1 MSTFQVLSYGQIRL
15 AWCRAALL
23 RLLRRWGIY
32 LTVGVLV
39 LGGAGSS
46 ALAAMSALAAA
57 SVLPLL
63 HAAQQGPLTA
73 LPITL
78 AYALAGGGLVWG
90 LAPLLWPRAW
100 AEVERALPIAPGD
113 QRLSDLAAVLLGL
126 TPLFAV
132 YLAGAAIWW
141 AKSPPW
147 LLAVWARALGLLI
160 SAMALS
166 VALGVAILWRR
177 RSLSVSATSQRSAG
191 ESARGSALTTGPRLW
206 VATLA
211 LVWLPLRRGRAHRS
225 ARFLGASLLILWACA
240 SFLARWPLHAPW
252 WLAAFALL
260 AQAFSTRLS
269 SLVNRELEP
278 LHDACAA
285 LPLSALWLSRS
296 RQIVALAPLLS
307 GLPALGLALAWSSL
321 VVQPEVL
328 CAYAAVMLGGNLALN
343 ATAARNSASPLKE
356 DAAARVSWWLVVVV
370 MQIALASEVVA
381 R

>member
-1 MSTFQVLSYGQIRL
+1 MSTNQRLSYGQIRL
-15 AWCRAALL
+15 AWCRSALIS
-23 RLLRRWGIY
+23 LLRRWGIY

-46 ALAAMSALAAA
+46 ALAAMSALAAS

-73 LPITL
+73 LFITL
-78 AYALAGGGLVWG
+78 AYALVGGGLVWG

-126 TPLFAV
+126 TPLFAL

-141 AKSPPW
+141 AKSPAW
-147 LLAVWARALGLLI
+147 LLAVWGRALGLLI
-160 SAMALS
+160 TAMALS

-177 RSLSVSATSQRSAG
+177 RALPVSATSRRSAG
-191 ESARGSALTTGPRLW
+191 PTARARAPTPGPGLW
-206 VATLA
+206 FVA
-211 LVWLPLRRGRAHRS
+211 LVWLPLWRGRAHRS
-225 ARFLGASLLILWACA
+225 ARFLGLNLLSLWTCA
-240 SFLARWPLHAPW
+240 GGLARWPQHAPW

-260 AQAFSTRLS
+260 AQAFSSRLN
-269 SLVNRELEP
+269 SLVHSELEP
-278 LHDACAA
+278 LHAACGA
-285 LPLSALWLSRS
+285 LPLSGTWLLRS

-307 GLPALGLALAWSSL
+307 GLPALWLALAGTSL
-321 VVQPEVL
+321 VVQPAVL
-328 CAYAAVMLGGNLALN
+328 CAYAAVMLGGNVALN
-343 ATAARNSASPLKE
+343 ATAARNWASPLKE
-356 DAAARVSWWLVVVV
+356 DAAARVSWWLVIAV

>member
-1 MSTFQVLSYGQIRL
+1 MSTIQLLSYGQIRL
-15 AWCRAALL
+15 AWCQAALL
-23 RLLRRWGIY
+23 GLLRRWGIY

-46 ALAAMSALAAA
+46 ALALAAA

-63 HAAQQGPLTA
+63 HAAQQDPLTA
-73 LPITL
+73 LFITL
-78 AYALAGGGLVWG
+78 AYTLAGGGLVWG

-100 AEVERALPIAPGD
+100 AEVERALPLAPGD
-113 QRLSDLAAVLLGL
+113 QRLSDLATVLLGL

-160 SAMALS
+160 TAMALS

-177 RSLSVSATSQRSAG
+177 RSLPVSATSQRRASDGAHG
-191 ESARGSALTTGPRLW
+191 RSPTPGPRLW
-206 VATLA
+206 VVARA
-211 LVWLPLRRGRAHRS
+211 LLWLPLWRGRAHRS
-225 ARFLGASLLILWACA
+225 AHFLGLNLLTLWACA
-240 SFLARWPLHAPW
+240 SGLTLWPQHAAW

-260 AQAFSTRLS
+260 AQAFSTRSS
-269 SLVNRELEP
+269 SLLHSEREP
-278 LHDACAA
+278 LHAACAA

-307 GLPALGLALAWSSL
+307 GLLALCLALAWACPF
-321 VVQPEVL
+321 VQPEVL
-328 CAYAAVMLGGNLALN
+328 CAYAAVMLGGNVALN
-343 ATAARNSASPLKE
+343 ATAARNSASPRKE
-356 DAAARVSWWLVVVV
+356 DAAARVTWWLVIAVL
-370 MQIALASEVVA
+370 QIALASEVVA